1 MSDFFTR
8 LASRTLGHTQTLSP
22 ASLSRF
28 EPSAT
33 PEHSSWPT
41 DGAWM
46 PAVQTASPGTEES
59 NSSPSSTAR
68 AEAHHQPSPSVDQRD
83 QVPGPGPGPNAPAPP
98 PATEALAPETRI
110 EAPAPLQMP
119 PHQREAPTSQA
130 PAAVHSSQ
138 SARTLK
144 ERGGTDPESARRREP
159 AASEEGPSSE
169 ASIRV
174 RRASDME
181 PLMPVATDV
190 ARLPPT
196 IQTGSRQAV
205 TTPGG
210 GSVAPIQVT
219 IGRVEVRAVTPQ
231 PAPRRPPPKPT
242 QPKLSLDD
250 YVAQRR
256 EGQR

>member
-33 PEHSSWPT
+33 LEHSSGPT

-46 PAVQTASPGTEES
+46 PAVQTASPGTKGS

-68 AEAHHQPSPSVDQRD
+68 VKAHHQPSPSVDRRN
-83 QVPGPGPGPNAPAPP
+83 QVPGPGPGPNTPAPP
-98 PATEALAPETRI
+98 PATEALAPETSL
-110 EAPAPLQMP
+110 EAPAPLEMP
-119 PHQREAPTSQA
+119 PHQREAPTGQA
-130 PAAVHSSQ
+130 PPAVHWSQ
-138 SARTLK
+138 SARTLMK
-144 ERGGTDPESARRREP
+144 RSGTNRESARRRE
-159 AASEEGPSSE
+159 AATSEEGPPSE

-174 RRASDME
+174 RRASNME

-190 ARLPPT
+190 VRLPPT
-196 IQTGSRQAV
+196 IQAGSRQAV

-210 GSVAPIQVT
+210 DSAPPIQVT
-219 IGRVEVRAVTPQ
+219 IGRVEVRAITPQ
-231 PAPRRPPPKPT
+231 PAPRRPPPKPR
-242 QPKLSLDD
+242 QPTLSLDD

-256 EGQR
+256 EGER